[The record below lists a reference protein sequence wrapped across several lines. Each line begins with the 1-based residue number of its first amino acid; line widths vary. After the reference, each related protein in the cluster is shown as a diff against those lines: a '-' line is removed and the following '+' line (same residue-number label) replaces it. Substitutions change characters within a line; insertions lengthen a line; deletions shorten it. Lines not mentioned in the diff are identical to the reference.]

1 MSSDDSNVNPT
12 DVPELEQEQN
22 SPQIDPN
29 AQAPEPEVEFV
40 AIDDGFRD
48 ERQVKESYNSEDIIG
63 LSDLEHV
70 RLRPSMYIGDVA
82 SQGLHHL
89 VNEVV
94 DNSLDEALAG
104 FATEISVTVNRNG
117 SVTVQDDGRGIPVD
131 LHPELQVSTLEGVMT
146 KLKFGGKFNKGAYQT
161 SGGLHGVGVTV
172 VNFLSEWCNVE
183 VCRDGFQFYQEYERG
198 VPLAPVAK
206 GVKSEK
212 HGTKT
217 TFKPDPEIFPDTKFV
232 YSVLYNRLRDLAFLN
247 PNIRIKFFDERDGR
261 GEEFHCENGV
271 VDFVRFLN
279 KSYQAIHN
287 DVIYVRGGRDDVT
300 VEIALQYT
308 DSDAETIRTYVNNV
322 HTHEGGTHVAGFRAA
337 LTKSLNAYGVAQNL
351 FGKTIPSGDD
361 FREGLTVVISC
372 RVPEPKFE
380 GQTKTKLGNTEVA
393 GIVQGVFG
401 DAMTR
406 YLDEHPAN
414 ARQIVKR
421 AVLAL
426 EAREAAKRARQLV
439 KDRKNVLNGGGMPG
453 KLRDCTSR
461 DVDRCELYLVEG
473 NSAGGSAEGGR
484 IREFQAILPLRGKVI
499 NAYKAQDVRVL
510 KNEEVRSM
518 IVAFGCGFGGE
529 GSMDLTKRR
538 YGKIVIMTDADVD
551 GSHIRTLLLTFFY
564 RQMYDMVRAG
574 FVYVAQ
580 PPLFRVRKKGGK
592 GPARY
597 VQTEDEMKRELLETG
612 IKNAQLDP
620 RDGRLL
626 KDEEME
632 GLCRLL
638 SRMEESI
645 QALEKRGYNLRE
657 LAERQDLESARLPIY
672 HVIWR
677 KQENWFFDRT
687 ELNAYL
693 TTLENET
700 GKTVDELKGSIADA
714 LNGAN
719 NRIFEEG
726 DQIDEKLRVDELDEL
741 RSLNKQLA
749 ELRAKYGFEID
760 SLYSIQRTGVEGSRY
775 GILRGEN
782 ETGVEDLREMLGAI
796 REAGEKGWQ
805 ITRFKGLGEM
815 DPEELRETTLD
826 PNNRTLVQVTMDDV
840 EAADDL
846 FRVLMGE
853 QVEPRREFI
862 EKFALDVK
870 NLDV

>member
-1 MSSDDSNVNPT
+1 MSSVDPNVNPAEN
-12 DVPELEQEQN
+12 PELENEQHT
-22 SPQIDPN
+22 DLN
-29 AQAPEPEVEFV
+29 AREREPVLEVA

-48 ERQVKESYNSEDIIG
+48 ERQVKESYNAEDIVG

-70 RLRPSMYIGDVA
+70 RLRPAMYIGDVA

-104 FATEISVTVNRNG
+104 YATEISVTINQNG
-117 SVTVQDDGRGIPVD
+117 SITVQDDGRGIPVD
-131 LHPELQVSTLEGVMT
+131 VHPELHVSTLEGVMT
-146 KLKFGGKFNKGAYQT
+146 RLKFGGKFSKGAYQT

-183 VCRDGFQFYQEYERG
+183 VWRDGYQYYQEYERG
-198 VPLAPVAK
+198 VPLAPVAQ

-232 YSVLYNRLRDLAFLN
+232 YSILYNRLRDLAFLN
-247 PNIRIKFFDERDGR
+247 PNIRIRFYDERDGH
-261 GEEFHCENGV
+261 GEEFHCENGI

-279 KSYQAIHN
+279 KSYKTPVHN
-287 DVIYVRGGRDDVT
+287 DVIYVRGGRDNVT

-308 DSDAETIRTYVNNV
+308 DNEAETMRTYVNNV
-322 HTHEGGTHVAGFRAA
+322 HTHEGGTHVAGFRSA
-337 LTKSLNAYGVAQNL
+337 LTKTLNTYGIAEKL
-351 FGKTIPSGDD
+351 FVKNIPSGDD
-361 FREGLTVVISC
+361 FREGLTVVISA

-393 GIVQGVFG
+393 GIVQSVFG
-401 DAMTR
+401 DAMKK

-414 ARQIVKR
+414 AKLIAQR
-421 AVLAL
+421 ALLAL
-426 EAREAAKRARQLV
+426 EAREAARRARQLV

-461 DVDRCELYLVEG
+461 EVDRCELYLVEG

-484 IREFQAILPLRGKVI
+484 IREFQAILPLRGKII
-499 NAYKAQDVRVL
+499 NAYKAQSSRVL

-518 IVAFGCGFGGE
+518 ITAFGGGYGGE
-529 GSMDLTKRR
+529 GEMELSKRR

-592 GPARY
+592 SASRY
-597 VQTEDEMKRELLETG
+597 VQTEEEMKRELLETG
-612 IKNAQLDP
+612 IQNAKLDP
-620 RDGRLL
+620 RDGR
-626 KDEEME
+626 MIE
-632 GLCRLL
+632 GADMDALCRLL

-657 LAERQDLESARLPIY
+657 LATRQDPVTARLPIY
-672 HVIWR
+672 HVNWR
-677 KQENWFFDRT
+677 KQKSWFLDRT
-687 ELNAYL
+687 ELNEFL
-693 TTLENET
+693 KELEEET
-700 GKTVDELKGSIADA
+700 GKTVDELRGSIADA
-714 LNGAN
+714 LDVSNKL
-719 NRIFEEG
+719 IIEEG
-726 DQIDEKLRVDELDEL
+726 DELDERLRIDELDEL
-741 RSLNKQLA
+741 RSLNKHLKD
-749 ELRAKYGFEID
+749 LRDNFGFEID
-760 SLYSIQRTGVEGSRY
+760 SLYPIQRTGVEGSRY
-775 GILRGEN
+775 GVIRGET
-782 ETGVEDLREMLGAI
+782 ETGVEDLREMLNAI
-796 REAGEKGWQ
+796 RDAAARGWQ

-862 EKFALDVK
+862 EKFALEVK
-870 NLDV
+870 NIDA